1 MSGKRFVILT
11 ASEQLPAKLAVA
23 SLPEVEML
31 GEQFTN
37 QLTLSVVNVFPFDF
51 GKAKGHLESCHFKA
65 VFHSARSGGHG
76 HGHRRKRIRNLRL
89 TKRLLKNGRG
99 HLMRPCLQLGLG
111 NPRNEGMVQGRMG
124 TCAASSH
131 SSQMKMRSKSTG
143 TNLI

>member
-89 TKRLLKNGRG
+89 IGSD
-99 HLMRPCLQLGLG
+99 C
-111 NPRNEGMVQGRMG
+111 
-124 TCAASSH
+124 
-131 SSQMKMRSKSTG
+131 
-143 TNLI
+143 